1 MKANFSFA
9 IIVTVLATQCLSVLC
24 AADDFDFFYF
34 VQQWPGSYCDTK
46 RKCCYPK
53 TGKPVADFSIHGLWP
68 NYNDGTYP
76 SNCNN
81 DNAFEK
87 SEISDLIGG
96 LEKNWPSLT
105 CPSSDDTKF
114 WTHEWDKHG
123 TCSESELDQH
133 EYFEAALKLKEKVNL
148 LQNLKNA
155 GIKPNNEFY
164 SIDSVKEAI
173 KEAIGFEPGLECNKD
188 SSGNS
193 QIYQIFVCVDT
204 SGSDLIECPVLPR
217 GRCASQVQFPS
228 F

>member
-1 MKANFSFA
+1 MKAKCSFA
-9 IIVTVLATQCLSVLC
+9 IIITVLATHCLSVLC
-24 AADDFDFFYF
+24 AVDDFDFFYF

-53 TGKPVADFSIHGLWP
+53 TGKPASDFSIHGLWP
-68 NYNDGTYP
+68 NYKDGTYP
-76 SNCNN
+76 SNCNPE
-81 DNAFEK
+81 NAFDK
-87 SEISDLIGG
+87 SEISDLIGS

-133 EYFEAALKLKEKVNL
+133 EYFEAALKLKQKVNL
-148 LQNLKNA
+148 LQILENA

-164 SIDSVKEAI
+164 SLESVKEAI
-173 KEAIGFEPGLECNKD
+173 KEAVGFEPGLECNVD
-188 SSGNS
+188 SSGHS
-193 QIYQIFVCVDT
+193 QIYQMFVCVDT
-204 SGSDLIECPVLPR
+204 SGSELIKCPVLPR
-217 GRCASQVQFPS
+217 SRCASKVQFPS